1 MTSREKDL
9 IVPTTTS
16 RIDNTNDKNG
26 TPLSTIYSTSP
37 SSSSSSAT
45 SNRNNN
51 MVHKISTS
59 PEENAEA
66 AITAAISA
74 SEEVGS
80 CKFLKL
86 LSR

>member
-1 MTSREKDL
+1 MISREKDL

-16 RIDNTNDKNG
+16 KTKIDNINDKNA

-37 SSSSSSAT
+37 SSSSTT

>member
-1 MTSREKDL
+1 
-9 IVPTTTS
+9 
-16 RIDNTNDKNG
+16 
-26 TPLSTIYSTSP
+26 
-37 SSSSSSAT
+37 
-45 SNRNNN
+45 